1 MITKLISKPEQLKE
15 YMSDKTPEQIK
26 LGRSHASTVMAL
38 IKKGKK

>member
-38 IKKGKK
+38 IKKGKA